1 MFLYWQKLVLLHFG
15 LIHKMVSTELLDHLY
30 CVGLNVGNQFYL
42 SMMNFVFHIACFTYG
57 SRLRFYFWFGTV
69 LLAKTVSYL
78 FLLL

>member
-1 MFLYWQKLVLLHFG
+1 MA
-15 LIHKMVSTELLDHLY
+15 STELLSDLY
-30 CVGLNVGNQFYL
+30 CVGLNVGNRIYL

-78 FLLL
+78 FLLLRSEERRVGKECRL